1 MQTKLR
7 EIAEKLDKMTIYEVR
22 QIAREVR
29 ARTTSGQKGAII
41 EAILSYAKGETD
53 AKPLSSR
60 GAPPKSSKYDE
71 KLVEDIRRLREYCL
85 TEKSVG
91 NVLSVAGE
99 AETES
104 EIAGILYL
112 QSGDFYLYSEN
123 SRAQVSSS
131 FISRYGLRPGDEV
144 SGKAKTQG
152 EACALISVEKVNGVS
167 ASSFE
172 RVNFSSLT
180 PSYPERRIV
189 LSKAGKNPSF
199 ALIDMFVPLAF
210 GQRAVIVSPAHG
222 GKTTLVKEI
231 ARGISKSVRE
241 ASLIILQLC
250 AKPEEI
256 TDFKHAFPDA
266 GRFVTGLGSGREEN
280 IFILNLAFE
289 RAKRLAEL
297 KKDAVIIA
305 DGAYSACGA
314 ESVQKLLSCVCNTE
328 EGGSVT
334 AFFTVPPYGAEELI
348 SSANAVITIS
358 DELSSARIY
367 PAVDVKKSYSYR
379 EEKLLSKDGLS
390 AACALRAKYGA
401 KEISEIISATP
412 DTDILTEKYK
422 NG

>member
-60 GAPPKSSKYDE
+60 GAPPKSSKHDE
-71 KLVEDIRRLREYCL
+71 KLAEDIRKLREYCL

-99 AETES
+99 AEHES

-112 QSGDFYLYSEN
+112 QGGDFYLYSEN
-123 SRAQVSSS
+123 VRAQVPSS

-144 SGKAKTQG
+144 LGKSKTQG
-152 EACALISVEKVNGVS
+152 EVCALISVENVNGVT
-167 ASSFE
+167 ASSSE
-172 RVNFSSLT
+172 RLNFSSLT
-180 PSYPERRIV
+180 PAYPERRII
-189 LSKAGKNPSF
+189 LSKAEKSPSF

-231 ARGISKSVRE
+231 ARGISESRRE

-256 TDFKHAFPDA
+256 TDFRRAFSSA

-305 DGAYSACGA
+305 DGAYSACGE

-334 AFFTVPPYGAEELI
+334 AFFTVPPYGAEKLI

-367 PAVDVKKSYSYR
+367 PAVDIKKSYSYR

-390 AACALRAKYGA
+390 AACALRAKYDA
-401 KEISEIISATP
+401 KKIAEIISATP
-412 DTDILTEKYK
+412 DADILTEKYK